1 MLVKMSFHIIYLFYY
16 RYLSAEKF
24 THVYCSDL
32 IRTKT
37 TCRLILNENDDFKGK
52 QDEVV
57 YDQLLRERAFGEYDG
72 MAVK

>member
-1 MLVKMSFHIIYLFYY
+1 MLVKMGFHIISLFYY
-16 RYLSAEKF
+16 RYLRAVKF

-37 TCRLILNENDDFKGK
+37 TCQLILNENDDFKGK

-72 MAVK
+72 MADK